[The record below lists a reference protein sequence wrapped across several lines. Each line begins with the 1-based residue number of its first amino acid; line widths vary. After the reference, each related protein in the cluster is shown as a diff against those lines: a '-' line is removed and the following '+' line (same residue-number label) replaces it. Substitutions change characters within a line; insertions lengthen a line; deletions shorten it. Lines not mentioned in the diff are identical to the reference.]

1 MNTFYQIVTKSDID
15 GNWIGFFT
23 ESSEIY
29 KTHEEAYKRAEELAT
44 LKVSGDFNDHLT
56 IQQYFINDEPVIEV
70 FNSRINDAEIEY
82 HIKKLTVV

>member
-1 MNTFYQIVTKSDID
+1 MNTFYQIVTKSEVD

-23 ESSEIY
+23 ENSEIY
-29 KTHEEAYKRAEELAT
+29 KTYEEAYKKAEELAT
-44 LKVSGDFNDHLT
+44 LKVSDDFNDHLT

-70 FNSRINDAEIEY
+70 FNSKINDSEIEY